1 MRTIGPILNSM
12 QPLFVVLDGI
22 DGTGKSTQCRL
33 LADWLRGQG
42 HTVTECVE
50 PGSTPIGEELRAILL
65 GHRHELALRTE
76 ALLFMAARAELV
88 ERVIRPALA
97 AGQVVISDRYLL
109 ANIVYQ
115 GHAGGL
121 DADTLWEVE
130 RFVTGG
136 LEPDLTLVLDLPVES
151 AIARRGREADRKE
164 RPDTAYHE
172 RVRRGFLSEAKKR
185 PDRIRVIDAAPAA
198 NVVQAAIRTE
208 VGRRLTGG

>member
-1 MRTIGPILNSM
+1 MRPIGPILNSM

-33 LADWLRGQG
+33 LAEWLRSQG
-42 HTVTECVE
+42 RSVTECVE

-97 AGQVVISDRYLL
+97 AGHIVISDRYLL

-115 GHAGGL
+115 GHASGL
-121 DADTLWEVE
+121 DADTLWDVE
-130 RFVTGG
+130 RFVTGD

-172 RVRRGFLSEAKKR
+172 RVRQGFLSEAKKR

>member
-1 MRTIGPILNSM
+1 MP
-12 QPLFVVLDGI
+12 PLFVVLDGI

-33 LADWLRGQG
+33 LAEWLRGQG
-42 HTVTECVE
+42 RTVTECVE
-50 PGSTPIGEELRAILL
+50 PGSTPIGDELRAILL

-97 AGQVVISDRYLL
+97 AGHVVISDRYLL

-121 DADTLWEVE
+121 DADTLWDVE

-164 RPDTAYHE
+164 RPDTAYHG
-172 RVRRGFLSEAKKR
+172 RVRLGFLSEAKKR

-198 NVVQAAIRTE
+198 DVVQAAIRTE